1 MTGAPPWMDAKA
13 CRPEHADLFF
23 GGAEEQVRALAIC
36 STCPVLDQCR
46 ADAEYH
52 GDVVEGYTTHGQVVG
67 GCAPPVVARPSRAV
81 PLRRLCALPACR
93 EWFVATGAGS
103 NLYCC
108 SEHSAEG
115 RRVNRQRRRAS

>member
-1 MTGAPPWMDAKA
+1 MITPPWMDAKA
-13 CRPEHADLFF
+13 CRPEHAGLFF
-23 GGAEEQVRALAIC
+23 GDSDAMARALSIC
-36 STCPVLDQCR
+36 RGCEALQACR

-52 GDVVEGYTTHGQVVG
+52 GDVVEGHTTHGQVVG

-93 EWFVATGAGS
+93 EWFIAAGAGS

-108 SEHSAEG
+108 AEHSAAG
-115 RRVNRQRRRAS
+115 RRANRQRRRAS